1 MGGVLCR
8 SVELVNAMS
17 PGVVLEIMEVEGDER
32 RGRLIVRLET
42 GESRE
47 IKGSKFINRSL
58 RSRLHWSIH
67 VTAVLPGGETARMI
81 FRANYFAENGK
92 VIFRLVGEEL
102 RDDPV
107 VIPDLRRLRFFTCVG
122 GN

>member
-8 SVELVNAMS
+8 SVELVNATS
-17 PGVVLEIMEVEGDER
+17 PGVVLEIMEVDGDER
-32 RGRLIVRLET
+32 RGRLIIRLGT
-42 GESRE
+42 RESRE

-58 RSRLHWSIH
+58 RTRLHRSIH

-81 FRANYFAENGK
+81 FQANYFAENGK

-107 VIPDLRRLRFFTCVG
+107 VIPDLHRLRLFACVR

>member
-8 SVELVNAMS
+8 SVELVNATS
-17 PGVVLEIMEVEGDER
+17 PGVVLEITEVEGDER
-32 RGRLIVRLET
+32 RGRLIVRLGP

-47 IKGSKFINRSL
+47 IKGSKFIKRSL
-58 RSRLHWSIH
+58 SSRIHRSIH
-67 VTAVLPGGETARMI
+67 VTAVLSGGKTARMI

-92 VIFRLVGEEL
+92 VIFRLVDEEL

-107 VIPDLRRLRFFTCVG
+107 VIPNLRRLRFFCCVG
-122 GN
+122 GS